1 MVAWRRDLHRH
12 PELGFAEVRTA
23 GIVARHLSEL
33 GLEVQTGIG
42 KTGVVGLL
50 EGRQPGPVVMLRFD
64 MDALPITEENATDYV
79 SQTPGV
85 MHACGHDGHVA
96 IGLGVATLLAR
107 HRNELSGSV
116 KFVFQPAEEGM
127 GGAME
132 MIKDGALQSPRPNV
146 ALGLH
151 IINQLP
157 LGQVAAGEGPVMA
170 AAERFHCIVTGR
182 GGHGATPHQTVD
194 AIVVAAQIVTALQTV
209 VSRNVDPAEPAVVS
223 VGSLHAGSAFNI
235 IAEQAELWGTIR
247 TFSEAT
253 RQTVLRRVREV
264 VEGTAHT
271 LGASVQLEIEELA
284 LAVVNDAG
292 RIGSRARS
300 SRARRRRGECR
311 HAATLDG
318 VRGHVVF
325 LARGWR
331 VLLLP
336 RRRASPIRVSTSQ
349 PAL

>member
-1 MVAWRRDLHRH
+1 
-12 PELGFAEVRTA
+12 
-23 GIVARHLSEL
+23 
-33 GLEVQTGIG
+33 
-42 KTGVVGLL
+42 
-50 EGRQPGPVVMLRFD
+50 MLRFD
-64 MDALPITEENATDYV
+64 MDALPITEENTTDYV

-107 HRNELSGSV
+107 HRSELSGSV

-132 MIKDGALQSPRPNV
+132 MIRDGALQSPRPKV

-151 IINQLP
+151 IFNQLP
-157 LGQVAAGEGPVMA
+157 VGQVAAGEGPVMA

-182 GGHGATPHQTVD
+182 GGHGAMPHQTVD
-194 AIVVAAQIVTALQTV
+194 AVVVAAHIVTALQTV

-247 TFSEAT
+247 TFDEVT

-271 LGASVQLEIEELA
+271 LGASAQLEIEELTI
-284 LAVVNDAG
+284 AVVNDVAA
-292 RIGSRARS
+292 SARV
-300 SRARRRRGECR
+300 REAAARVVGAE
-311 HAATLDG
+311 
-318 VRGHVVF
+318 HVSAQQRWMASEDMSYF
-325 LARGWR
+325 LRRGWR
-331 VLLLP
+331 LLLLP
-336 RRRASPIRVSTSQ
+336 RRRASPVRVSTSQ